1 MAEPEPGLEESVRQ
15 RARAKLA
22 EADEVLRAIDEGWA
36 PPPFDPLLVAQALGI
51 RCAPVSEPWLEDA
64 MIFVQEGR
72 PTILYRAGRPAARTA
87 FDIFHEIAHTLFPDY
102 LSNPRYRHPRRP
114 RLFEPEGRL
123 EYLCDLAATEFLLP
137 MDLFRADLA
146 AGGFGAGLAER
157 LAARYGASLE
167 AVCLRMV
174 ESDLE
179 PCALV
184 LVEPRRQLKRGQWRE
199 LERWMGLPQPE
210 GQRLRATY
218 AVLSEGFRQQGLAFP
233 TCLALGQ
240 RNCLDLAARSR
251 KLASGQERLDLG
263 QGRSREFHV
272 EALPL
277 NTHPSRRGR
286 VPVLAF
292 FYPR

>member
-1 MAEPEPGLEESVRQ
+1 VAETGAPLEEGVRRQ
-15 RARAKLA
+15 ARARLA
-22 EADEVLRAIDEGWA
+22 EADALLRAIDEHWA

-72 PTILYRAGRPAARTA
+72 PTILYRPDRPRARTN
-87 FDIFHEIAHTLFPDY
+87 FNLFHEIAHTLFPDY

-123 EYLCDLAATEFLLP
+123 EYLCDLAATEFLMP
-137 MDLFRADLA
+137 MDLFCADLRE
-146 AGGFGAGLAER
+146 GGFGAGRAEA
-157 LAARYGASLE
+157 LAARYGASVE

-174 ESDLE
+174 EADLKS
-179 PCALV
+179 CALV
-184 LVEPRRQLKRGQWRE
+184 LVEPRRQLRRGQWRE
-199 LERWMGLPQPE
+199 LERWMELPRQE

-218 AVLSEGFRQQGLAFP
+218 AVLSEGFRKTGLSFP
-233 TCLALGQ
+233 TCLALGR
-240 RNCLDLAARSR
+240 RNCLDRAARSR
-251 KLASGQERLDLG
+251 KLVASPERLELG
-263 QGRSREFHV
+263 RGQSQSFYA

>member
-1 MAEPEPGLEESVRQ
+1 
-15 RARAKLA
+15 
-22 EADEVLRAIDEGWA
+22 
-36 PPPFDPLLVAQALGI
+36 
-51 RCAPVSEPWLEDA
+51 
-64 MIFVQEGR
+64 
-72 PTILYRAGRPAARTA
+72 
-87 FDIFHEIAHTLFPDY
+87 
-102 LSNPRYRHPRRP
+102 
-114 RLFEPEGRL
+114 
-123 EYLCDLAATEFLLP
+123 
-137 MDLFRADLA
+137 MDLFGADLA
-146 AGGFGAGLAER
+146 AGGFGAGQAEA

-174 ESDLE
+174 ETDLE

-199 LERWMGLPQPE
+199 LERWMGLSQPE

-218 AVLSEGFRQQGLAFP
+218 AVLSEGFRQQGLSFP

-240 RNCLDLAARSR
+240 RNCLDRAARSR
-251 KLASGQERLDLG
+251 KLATGQERLDLG